1 MNKPT
6 KQQWLDFIDE
16 QKQSDLSITAFCR
29 NKNISADNFY
39 YHRGQLLKKMKI
51 DSSPFIKASVTKD
64 TSSTNQPSCLT
75 LNVGRSQ
82 LQLPAT
88 ISSQWLAALMVSL
101 A

>member
-16 QKQSDLSITAFCR
+16 QKQSDLSITEFSK

-39 YHRGQLLKKMKI
+39 YHRSQLLKKPNTNN
-51 DSSPFIKASVTKD
+51 STFIKAAVTKNS
-64 TSSTNQPSCLT
+64 SSTKQPSCLT

-82 LQLPAT
+82 LQLPT
-88 ISSQWLAALMVSL
+88 TTSPQWLAALMASL

>member
-16 QKQSDLSITAFCR
+16 HKQSDLSITEFCR

-39 YHRGQLLKKMKI
+39 YHRGQKLRKSNTNK
-51 DSSPFIKASVTKD
+51 SPFIKAAVTKNA
-64 TSSTNQPSCLT
+64 SSTHQSPKFT
-75 LNVGRSQ
+75 LIVGRSQ

-88 ISSQWLAALMVSL
+88 TSPQWLAALMASL

>member
-6 KQQWLDFIDE
+6 KQQWLEFIDE

-39 YHRGQLLKKMKI
+39 YHRGQLLKKMKS
-51 DSSPFIKASVTKD
+51 DSSPFIKASVTNSASAIK
-64 TSSTNQPSCLT
+64 QPSYLT
-75 LNVGRSQ
+75 LSVGRSQ

-88 ISSQWLAALMVSL
+88 TSPQWLAVLMASL

>member
-16 QKQSDLSITAFCR
+16 HKQSDLSITEFCK

-39 YHRGQLLKKMKI
+39 YHRKQQLKQASI
-51 DSSPFIKASVTKD
+51 NSSPFIQATVTKYAPSANQ
-64 TSSTNQPSCLT
+64 SSFLT
-75 LNVGRSQ
+75 LNVGRSH

-88 ISSQWLAALMVSL
+88 TSPQWLAALMASL